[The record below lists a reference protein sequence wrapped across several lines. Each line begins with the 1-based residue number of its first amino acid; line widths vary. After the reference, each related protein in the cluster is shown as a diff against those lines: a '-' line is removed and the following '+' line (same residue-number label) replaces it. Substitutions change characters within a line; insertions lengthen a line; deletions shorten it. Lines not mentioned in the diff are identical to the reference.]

1 MISLCPPHAR
11 PNAASMSATMATCR
25 GQKGQGRARRA
36 HASYKIELWGPYKWP
51 KINGYCNW
59 FLFHSPYKCSYNL
72 TFNWYGAHLERL
84 QIFMP
89 NDVKFV
95 QQFHDFFTDIC
106 GIVGDGRSLQ
116 GSLKPK
122 TRKI

>member
-1 MISLCPPHAR
+1 MGT
-11 PNAASMSATMATCR
+11 ATGFCFT
-25 GQKGQGRARRA
+25 
-36 HASYKIELWGPYKWP
+36 P
-51 KINGYCNW
+51 INVVIT
-59 FLFHSPYKCSYNL
+59 YNL

-95 QQFHDFFTDIC
+95 QQFHDLFTDIC
-106 GIVGDGRSLQ
+106 RIVGDGRSLQ